1 MSGQVPKHA
10 EDSFFDAMRKQIEA
24 TPMPA
29 QPRSHTPRMPGSRRR
44 SARWRLAGG
53 AGLVIAGLAVAVL
66 LVLGANAGTPPAY
79 ALTRNSDGT
88 ITVTLN
94 SLSRGVREL
103 NARFRQLGIDVTA
116 IPVKA
121 GCRAAAGPSF
131 PRSRPLHMAGFGTN
145 GPFRSM
151 TFSSGKG
158 HPPPRGFRY
167 VIAAERLPSGHVV
180 EFIGA
185 IKPPLPACFA
195 P

>member
-1 MSGQVPKHA
+1 MSGHVPKRT
-10 EDSFFDAMRKQIEA
+10 EDPFFDAMRKQIEA

-29 QPRSHTPRMPGSRRR
+29 RSRSRIRRMLGSHRRG
-44 SARWRLAGG
+44 ARWGLAGA

-79 ALTRNSDGT
+79 ALTRHSDGS

-94 SLSRGVREL
+94 NLSRGVPTL
-103 NARFRQLGIDVTA
+103 NARFRQFGIDETA
-116 IPVKA
+116 IPV
-121 GCRAAAGPSF
+121 RADCHAPAGPSF
-131 PRSRPLHMAGFGTN
+131 PRSRPLHLSGLGVN
-145 GPFRSM
+145 GPFSSM

-167 VIAAERLPSGHVV
+167 VIAAERLPDGQVV

>member
-1 MSGQVPKHA
+1 MSGQVPKRT
-10 EDSFFDAMRKQIEA
+10 EDSFFDAMRQQIDA

-29 QPRSHTPRMPGSRRR
+29 RPPRRLRPMSGASRR
-44 SARWRLAGG
+44 SARWGLAGG
-53 AGLVIAGLAVAVL
+53 AGLTIAGLAAAAL
-66 LVLGANAGTPPAY
+66 LLLGANAGTPPAY

-94 SLSRGVREL
+94 DLSQGVREL
-103 NARFRQLGIDVTA
+103 NARFHQLGIDETA

-121 GCRAAAGPSF
+121 GCRAPAGPSF
-131 PRSRPLHMAGFGTN
+131 PGHGPLHMRGFAMN

-158 HPPPRGFRY
+158 DPPPRGFRY
-167 VIAAERLPSGHVV
+167 VIAAERLPGGQVV
-180 EFIGA
+180 EFLGA